1 MYKMVKNGS
10 IFRERLES
18 PELRFRFDRLN
29 PKNQSQITVNHQIT
43 SNQRSFSN
51 SYILTF
57 FKKKVLRNIWNDWKT
72 GVSLYRIQKGIQ
84 SFFEILEIMADDGQS
99 RPAFQR

>member
-1 MYKMVKNGS
+1 MVKNGS

-18 PELRFRFDRLN
+18 RKLKFRFSLLN
-29 PKNQSQITVNHQIT
+29 LKNQSQIAVNHRIT
-43 SNQRSFSN
+43 SNQRSFSD

-57 FKKKVLRNIWNDWKT
+57 FKKKVLRDIWNDWKM
-72 GVSLYRIQKGIQ
+72 GVSLYRIQEGIQ

>member
-1 MYKMVKNGS
+1 MVKNGS

-18 PELRFRFDRLN
+18 PELRFRFDHLN
-29 PKNQSQITVNHQIT
+29 LKNQSQITVNHRIT
-43 SNQRSFSN
+43 SNQRSFSD
-51 SYILTF
+51 SYVLIF
-57 FKKKVLRNIWNDWKT
+57 FKKKVLRSIWNDWKM
-72 GVSLYRIQKGIQ
+72 GVSLWCIQKEIQ